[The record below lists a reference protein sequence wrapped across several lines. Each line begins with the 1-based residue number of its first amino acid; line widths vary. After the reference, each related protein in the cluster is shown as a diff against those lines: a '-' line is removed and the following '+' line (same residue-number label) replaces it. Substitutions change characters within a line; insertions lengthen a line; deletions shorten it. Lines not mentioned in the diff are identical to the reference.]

1 MLDRMPDS
9 IDRAGAGTADW
20 SRPGIKERRPD
31 GGGGEIDGQEG
42 RVKKTG
48 QKRSIESAFSFKFY
62 ALSGEDNRGI
72 AWEGEKFEGAFF
84 DK

>member
-9 IDRAGAGTADW
+9 IDLAGAGTGDW
-20 SRPGIKERRPD
+20 LRPGIKERRSD
-31 GGGGEIDGQEG
+31 GGDGEIDGQEG
-42 RVKKTG
+42 RVKATG

-62 ALSGEDNRGI
+62 ALSGEDNPGT
-72 AWEGEKFEGAFF
+72 AWEGEEFEGAFF